1 MNEQCLRVQ
10 ERPDRRVCKI
20 STSFAK
26 PSAEDIAARL
36 KEEYESGR
44 YWREPL
50 IQINPNYE
58 KDKTVDELAATGD
71 LTAECAAIFRLFKQE
86 VKNHVPGFTTL
97 PLRLYKHQRQA
108 ISHVKNGESY
118 VVTTGTGSGKSLCF
132 FIPIVNRIIE
142 EKKSDPT
149 PRTRAIIVYPM
160 NALAN
165 SQREEMRKFL
175 CDYAEDDA
183 PVSICRYTGQEGQEE
198 RDRIRE
204 NPPDI
209 LLTNYMMLDLILTRH
224 TGDQVVVQNCQG
236 LEFLVLDELHTYRTS
251 GCRQ

>member
-1 MNEQCLRVQ
+1 MNNAFEFRSALIDEYARF
-10 ERPDRRVCKI
+10 

-26 PSAEDIAARL
+26 PSADDIGARL
-36 KEEYESGR
+36 KEEHESGR

-58 KDKTVDELAATGD
+58 KDKTVDELAANGD

-86 VKNHVPGFTTL
+86 VKNHAPGFTMQ

-108 ISHVKNGESY
+108 LSHVKSGESY

-175 CDYAEDDA
+175 CDSAEGDE
-183 PVSICRYTGQEGQEE
+183 PVSICRYTGQESQEE
-198 RDRIRE
+198 RDRIRDASGDKGSYSVS
-204 NPPDI
+204 PVLPSDI
-209 LLTNYMMLDLILTRH
+209 MGVY
-224 TGDQVVVQNCQG
+224 V
-236 LEFLVLDELHTYRTS
+236 FLPAI
-251 GCRQ
+251 GG